1 MDKQLNIILLPDS
14 LFNNILENLS
24 IKDLINTSCAC
35 KTLNWE
41 VKNIRRKKL
50 LTRYNISLLN
60 RLFESWIK
68 YISNKSRQRQY
79 MCSFNKINKDPER
92 PILLF

>member
-1 MDKQLNIILLPDS
+1 MDKQFNIILLPDS

-24 IKDLINTSCAC
+24 IKELMSVSMTCH
-35 KTLNWE
+35 TLNRE
-41 VKNIRRKKL
+41 VKHIRRRKL

-68 YISNKSRQRQY
+68 YISNKSRQRLY
-79 MCSFNKINKDPER
+79 MCSFNKRNKDPER